1 MNSQLAS
8 PKKRR
13 IEWDGYGLALLS
25 TAVCSAIALVLVP
38 YFDVL
43 NLVMVYLLGIVLVSS
58 RYGSG
63 PSIMASVLAVL
74 AFDFF
79 LVPPH
84 FTLAVSDLQYLV
96 TFGVMLFVAVTIS
109 SLTVRN
115 REQAQAAHERDM
127 QIEAER
133 LRSTLLS
140 SVSHDL
146 RTPLAAITGASSSL
160 LEGGDSIDVESRR
173 ELAQTIYDEAE
184 RLHRLIRNLL
194 DMTRIQSGAIKIKK
208 EMNSLEE
215 VIGATLARLDQR
227 LAGRVVSTHLP
238 PDLMVAYDS
247 ILLEQVFMNLL
258 ENAIKY
264 TPPTSPIDIVAQALD
279 DHVLVQ
285 VMDRGPGIPPGELEH
300 VFEKFYRAQS
310 SGNSGVGLGL
320 TVCRGMLQVH
330 GGRIWA
336 ENRPGGGAV
345 FCFTLPI
352 DSTQEVQ
359 SHA

>member
-25 TAVCSAIALVLVP
+25 TAVCSAIAWVLLP

-63 PSIMASVLAVL
+63 PSITASVLAVL

-184 RLHRLIRNLL
+184 RLHLSLIH
-194 DMTRIQSGAIKIKK
+194 I
-208 EMNSLEE
+208 
-215 VIGATLARLDQR
+215 
-227 LAGRVVSTHLP
+227 
-238 PDLMVAYDS
+238 
-247 ILLEQVFMNLL
+247 
-258 ENAIKY
+258 
-264 TPPTSPIDIVAQALD
+264 
-279 DHVLVQ
+279 
-285 VMDRGPGIPPGELEH
+285 
-300 VFEKFYRAQS
+300 
-310 SGNSGVGLGL
+310 
-320 TVCRGMLQVH
+320 
-330 GGRIWA
+330 
-336 ENRPGGGAV
+336 
-345 FCFTLPI
+345 
-352 DSTQEVQ
+352 
-359 SHA
+359 

>member
-1 MNSQLAS
+1 MNTNISNRKNRQ
-8 PKKRR
+8 
-13 IEWDGYGLALLS
+13 IEWDGYGLALLA
-25 TAVCSAIALVLVP
+25 TAVCSAIGWALVP

-43 NLVMVYLLGIVLVSS
+43 NVAMVYLLGIVLVSS
-58 RYGSG
+58 RYGLG
-63 PSIMASVLAVL
+63 PSITASVLAVL

-96 TFGVMLFVAVTIS
+96 TFGVMLVVAVTIS
-109 SLTVRN
+109 SLTVSNRN
-115 REQAQAAHERDM
+115 QAQAAHERDM

-133 LRSTLLS
+133 LRNSLLS

-160 LEGGDSIDVESRR
+160 IEGNESMDAESRR

-194 DMTRIQSGAIKIKK
+194 DMTRIQAGAVHIKK
-208 EMNSLEE
+208 ELNSLEE

-227 LAGRVVSTHLP
+227 LQGRSVSTRLP
-238 PDLMVAYDS
+238 PDLLVPHDGV
-247 ILLEQVFMNLL
+247 LLEQVFMNLL

-264 TPPTSPIDIVAQALD
+264 TPPSSSIDIVANVTQE
-279 DHVLVQ
+279 HVLVQ
-285 VMDRGPGIPPGELEH
+285 VMDRGPGIPPSELEH
-300 VFEKFYRAQS
+300 IFTKFYRAQA
-310 SGNSGVGLGL
+310 SGKSGVGLGL
-320 TVCRGMLQVH
+320 TVCQGIIQAH

-345 FCFTLPI
+345 FCFTLPL
-352 DSTQEVQ
+352 DQSQEVR
-359 SHA
+359 S